1 MQHFK
6 NEGGNKLVEE
16 NRGVKHRDIE
26 IEQVL
31 KDIQCDQTEVADLR
45 NYEEEL
51 ASIDAEE
58 EVEFQEI

>member
-1 MQHFK
+1 M
-6 NEGGNKLVEE
+6 
-16 NRGVKHRDIE
+16 KHRDIE

-31 KDIQCDQTEVADLR
+31 KDIQCNQTEVADLR